1 MDRAAYIQDLER
13 QIAELEAAKA
23 ARQAADEHTRLT
35 EELQPEPGFDFFAQ
49 PEPEAELAQ
58 DPADVE
64 LSPEPEPGPSMYA
77 AYQHPAVALA
87 AVRHTRHGVGGHARL
102 PAPVGQSL
110 PAQRSP

>member
-87 AVRHTRHGVGGHARL
+87 GVRHTGHGVGGHAGL
-102 PAPVGQSL
+102 GAGVSN
-110 PAQRSP
+110 